1 MKNTARRTP
10 TERSQS
16 QRWLYRGAVLLLAST
31 STITVNLGS
40 MSVQIA
46 PTQPPAAATHTRI

>member
-1 MKNTARRTP
+1 MKNHVRRTP
-10 TERSQS
+10 TAHSQS

-46 PTQPPAAATHTRI
+46 PTRPPAAATHARI